1 MSLPPPPPPP
11 STPPPG
17 SPAPPPFSGA
27 PDPAGAAV
35 CYKHGNRPAY
45 RRCTRCERLAC
56 NDCLVPGS
64 VGSLC
69 PDCVRSTRAPA
80 PERLRRWNATRGG
93 TAATFALIA
102 ANVGVAVYTL
112 SSPLVARGVHRGEYE
127 LAVNRYFVDAGEWYR
142 IVTSGFTHFGLFH
155 LVMNM
160 VSLYFLGRF
169 VEPAIGQV
177 RFLALYLASML
188 AGTAG
193 ALMLQPGF
201 GITAGA
207 SGAVFG
213 LMGAA
218 AVGMRQRG
226 ISLMQSGIGTTL
238 LLNLL
243 ITFTISGISIGGHL
257 GGLAGGV
264 ICGSVMLAPRQRRI
278 PTWAVWLVPLAV
290 VAVSVVLCFVVSH
303 DVLNT
308 FRR

>member
-1 MSLPPPPPPP
+1 M
-11 STPPPG
+11 G
-17 SPAPPPFSGA
+17 GA
-27 PDPAGAAV
+27 PESSSAVV
-35 CYKHGNRPAY
+35 CYRHTSRPAY
-45 RRCTRCERLAC
+45 RRCTRCDRFAC
-56 NDCLVPGS
+56 DDCLVPGS

-69 PDCVRSTRAPA
+69 PDCVRSSRPPA
-80 PERLRRWNATRGG
+80 PERIRRWSATRGN

-102 ANVGVAVYTL
+102 ANVAVAVYTL

-142 IVTSGFTHFGLFH
+142 IFTSGFTHFGLVH
-155 LVMNM
+155 LLMNM

-169 VEPAIGQV
+169 VEPAIGQL
-177 RFLALYLASML
+177 RFLTLYLASML

-193 ALMLQPGF
+193 ALVLQPGF

-226 ISLMQSGIGTTL
+226 ISIMQSGIGTTL
-238 LLNLL
+238 LLNLF

-264 ICGSVMLAPRQRRI
+264 ICGSVMLAPRQRRM
-278 PTWAVWLVPLAV
+278 PTWAVWLVPFV
-290 VAVSVVLCFVVSH
+290 VAAASIAICFAVSN

>member
-1 MSLPPPPPPP
+1 MN
-11 STPPPG
+11 
-17 SPAPPPFSGA
+17 AA
-27 PDPAGAAV
+27 PDPDTASV
-35 CYKHGNRPAY
+35 CFRHPNRPAY
-45 RRCTRCERLAC
+45 RRCTRCERTAC

-69 PDCVRSTRAPA
+69 PDCARVGRPAA

-93 TAATFALIA
+93 TAATAVIMA
-102 ANVGVAVYTL
+102 ANIAVAGYTL
-112 SSPLVARGVHRGEYE
+112 STPLIGRGVHRGEYD
-127 LAVNRYFVDAGEWYR
+127 LAVNRYLIDAGEWYR
-142 IVTSGFTHFGLFH
+142 IFTSGFTHFGILH
-155 LVMNM
+155 LAMNM

-169 VEPAIGQV
+169 VEPAIGRMQFV
-177 RFLALYLASML
+177 ALYLAAML

-226 ISLMQSGIGTTL
+226 ISIMQSGIGTTL

-243 ITFTISGISIGGHL
+243 LTFSVSGISIGGHL
-257 GGLAGGV
+257 GGLVGGAV
-264 ICGSVMLAPRQRRI
+264 CGSVMLAPRQGRFPAWLR
-278 PTWAVWLVPLAV
+278 WATPAAV
-290 VAVSVVLCFVVSH
+290 AAVSIAICFVVSH
-303 DVLNT
+303 DVLNS